1 MTALAEESLQWLR
14 DFHAV
19 WAYVAIVANALAGIV
34 LLVVWRVER
43 WRGRWMWIPT
53 IAAEAAMMLQVLV
66 GVILV
71 ASHQFVAPRFHMF
84 YGFVAFLT
92 VGIAYSYRQQM
103 RGRREL
109 FYGLVGLF
117 IMGLGIRAILQA
129 TA

>member
-1 MTALAEESLQWLR
+1 VTTVAAQNLSWLLS
-14 DFHAV
+14 FHKV
-19 WAYVAIVANALAGIV
+19 WAYIAITANALAGIV
-34 LLVVWRVER
+34 LLVCWRVER

-53 IAAEAAMMLQVLV
+53 IAAEAAMMLQVV
-66 GVILV
+66 IGVILV
-71 ASHQFVAPRFHMF
+71 ASDEYVAPRFHMF

-129 TA
+129 T